1 MTTLTSQMIQKE
13 TRVDPVLSQVY
24 SFIIGGWPTVL
35 DPTFAPF
42 KSKRDELT
50 TQQGCILWGTRVVV
64 PSSLQDKVLQELH
77 DTHPGMSRMKAFA
90 RSYVWWPNIDSH
102 IERTVS
108 YCNTCQS
115 MRSASPT
122 AQIHPWIFPAR
133 PWSRIHV
140 DFAGPISGCMYMVV
154 VDAYSKFPE
163 VVKMTNTTAQT
174 TITALR
180 DIFSRHG
187 LPEILVSDNGA
198 QFTARDFEQFCSN
211 NGILH
216 RTSAAYKPST
226 NGQAERV
233 VQILKSAIK
242 QAQLTNK
249 DVSAVIA
256 KYLLVY
262 RNTPHSTTGE
272 PPSLLLMGRRLRTR
286 LDLLTPSV
294 EKHVETR
301 QYSSMVNRTAKRG
314 LRQFHAG
321 DAVLARNYGRGE
333 KWMPGVITE
342 VLGTRHYMVE
352 VFGNLWKRHVDQL
365 LRRAID
371 DTPPANSPAIQR
383 HFVPN
388 DMTSLV
394 GQPVEIVPDPFTQG
408 TSVPATADS
417 DEPHLKDSCE
427 PCFSEDSLTS
437 SCLVQ
442 DRDRNELAC
451 TSSIPAIS
459 VPAGI
464 DDALTV
470 QPDCTCEVESTP
482 ICTGKRY
489 PTRTTRGPLSYLKD
503 YELK

>member
-24 SFIIGGWPTVL
+24 GFIIGGWPTVV
-35 DPTFAPF
+35 DPTFSPF

-64 PSSLQDKVLQELH
+64 PPSLQEKVLQELH
-77 DTHPGMSRMKAFA
+77 DNHPGMSRMKALA

-108 YCNTCQS
+108 SCNTCQS
-115 MRSASPT
+115 MRSAPPT

-140 DFAGPISGCMYMVV
+140 DFAGPISCSMYMVV

-163 VVKMTNTTAQT
+163 VIKMTNTTAQT

-272 PPSLLLMGRRLRTR
+272 APSLLLMGRRLRTR
-286 LDLLTPSV
+286 LDLLIPSV
-294 EKHVETR
+294 EKHVEAR

-321 DAVLARNYGRGE
+321 DAVLASNYGRGE
-333 KWMPGVITE
+333 KWIPGVVTE
-342 VLGTRHYMVE
+342 VLGSRHYMVE

-365 LRRAID
+365 LRRPID

-394 GQPVEIVPDPFTQG
+394 DQLVEIVPDSFTQG
-408 TSVPATADS
+408 TPVPATATS
-417 DEPHLKDSCE
+417 DEPHLTLANLA
-427 PCFSEDSLTS
+427 SLK
-437 SCLVQ
+437 
-442 DRDRNELAC
+442 A
-451 TSSIPAIS
+451 P
-459 VPAGI
+459 
-464 DDALTV
+464 
-470 QPDCTCEVESTP
+470 
-482 ICTGKRY
+482 
-489 PTRTTRGPLSYLKD
+489 
-503 YELK
+503 